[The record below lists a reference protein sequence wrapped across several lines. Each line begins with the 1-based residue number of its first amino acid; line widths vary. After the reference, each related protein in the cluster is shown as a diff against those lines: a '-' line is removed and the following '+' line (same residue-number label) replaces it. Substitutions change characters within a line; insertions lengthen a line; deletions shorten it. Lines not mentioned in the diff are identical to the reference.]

1 MAQDNLPVSQT
12 AARDYW
18 NQARRKAFWQKFSK
32 AIGFSK
38 QPTAL
43 LSFEDLQHSLR
54 LAQNTYR
61 GLQVVPLDKIVGSVG
76 RYHDFTRTFLPLIES
91 DGPRWQRIAELQM
104 DTGLPPIELYKVGE
118 AYFVKDGNHRVSVAR
133 QFGATEIEAY
143 VWEYETPVRGV
154 AADGQVDDFIA
165 KAEYRAFLDRT
176 HLDITRPEQEI
187 VLTEP
192 GMYPSLEL
200 EIELFR
206 ENLQQ
211 IDSEPRTY
219 PDAAAAWYDMVYTLA
234 VDVIRESGA
243 LDIFPGRTE
252 ADLYVWVARHRKE
265 LEDQYGQRVSLR
277 DAVAFIAEEQQ
288 QRKPG
293 TVERVVETAARSV
306 AGLVRS
312 LTTSS
317 HEETQEF
324 LIPPSIDEP
333 LGKLLAEMEQLNPSM
348 TYQGQRGDALREWRA
363 MLRSEV
369 YELLAVRYAPA
380 DHVPVEILEK
390 SVIRGVEQVKIHLE
404 AADGQIL
411 PGYVMSPVDRVGR
424 LPGLLIYPGH
434 GTIRQTAGLEQ
445 SPHKYNALALAQAGY
460 VTLTI
465 EERGLGELGQVDH
478 LALDNIA
485 RLMGRT
491 WLGIVVGDGLR
502 ALDYL
507 QSREDVRSTHL
518 GATGLGLGGG
528 LALYT
533 AALDERV
540 RAAVVQNY
548 LGGDIDPVAVQGHGC
563 DFVPGLR
570 RYAELSD
577 IARLIVPRPVLYA
590 YPEAMTTTQAARVWF
605 DKVRPLYEAIGT
617 PDRTNFVSHEKGAVY
632 RRVMSRSWFE
642 RWLVE
647 EEDTSV
653 LLWAARE

>member
-1 MAQDNLPVSQT
+1 MAQENLPVAQA
-12 AARDYW
+12 AARGYW
-18 NQARRKAFWQKFSK
+18 NQARRKAFWQKFSR

-38 QPTAL
+38 QPTSL
-43 LSFEDLQHSLR
+43 LSFEDVQHTLR

-61 GLQVVPLDKIVGSVG
+61 GLQVVPLDKVVGSVG
-76 RYHDFTRTFLPLIES
+76 RYHDFTRTFLPLVES

-104 DTGLPPIELYKVGE
+104 DTGLPPIELYKVGD

-143 VWEYETPVRGV
+143 VWEYGTPVRGV
-154 AADGQVDDFIA
+154 AADGQVDDLIV

-176 HLDITRPEQEI
+176 HLDINRPDQEI

-192 GMYPSLEL
+192 GMYPALEL

-219 PDAAAAWYDMVYTLA
+219 PDAAAMWYDMVYTLA
-234 VDVIRESGA
+234 VDIIRESGA
-243 LDIFPGRTE
+243 LAIFPGRTE

-265 LEDQYGQRVSLR
+265 LEEQYGQRVSLR
-277 DAVAFIAEEQQ
+277 DAMANITEEQQ
-288 QRKPG
+288 RRSG
-293 TVERVVETAARSV
+293 AVERVVETAARSV
-306 AGLVRS
+306 AGWVRS
-312 LTTSS
+312 LTTVS

-324 LIPPSIDEP
+324 VIPPSPDEP
-333 LGKLLAEMEQLNPSM
+333 LGKLLAELEQLDPSM
-348 TYQGQRGDALREWRA
+348 TYKGQRGDALREWRA
-363 MLRSEV
+363 ALRTKII
-369 YELLAVRYAPA
+369 ELLDVRYTPEER
-380 DHVPVEILEK
+380 VPVEVLETN
-390 SVIRGVEQVKIHLE
+390 VIRGVEQVKIHLE
-404 AADGQIL
+404 AADGQVL
-411 PGYVMSPVDRVGR
+411 PGYVMSPSDRDGR

-434 GTIRQTAGLEQ
+434 GTVRQTAGLEP

-465 EERGLGELGQVDH
+465 EGRGFGELGQVDH
-478 LALDNIA
+478 LALDNVA

-491 WLGIVVGDGLR
+491 WLGIVLGDGLR

-507 QSREDVRSTHL
+507 QSREDVKPAHL
-518 GATGLGLGGG
+518 GVTGLGLGGG
-528 LALYT
+528 MALYT

-540 RAAVVQNY
+540 RAVVVQNY

-570 RYAELSD
+570 RFAELSD

-590 YPEAMTTTQAARVWF
+590 YPGALTTTQAARVWF
-605 DKVRPLYEAIGT
+605 DKVRPLYEAIGS
-617 PDRTNFVSHEKGAVY
+617 PDRTNFIAHEKGAVY
-632 RRVMSRSWFE
+632 RRVMAQSWFE
-642 RWLVE
+642 RWLAE
-647 EEDTSV
+647 EDDTSV
-653 LLWAARE
+653 LLWAPRE